1 MASPTRHSYSKFNGL
16 LLQKTLQKFEVSN
29 QIFDYFFCRKFSNEE
44 RWSFIEDFFLGADND
59 VLEKR
64 YIGTNISN
72 DVDLLEFIKSILP
85 EQTLIS
91 DNEDNENLN
100 FFLPNPNVWYTQ
112 STLLTIETDKG
123 KVTHKISEWLK
134 KNPILLDQV
143 RAKYNLKFSSEV
155 FRIMVSKV
163 RQNTSYFAESRGLN
177 VRIEFKG
184 YPGLVQASLPYKDKP
199 VEFYKWWCKN
209 EDKVYM
215 TIAEKIQLFIRV
227 KALKPDALLKVHE
240 KLIS

>member
-1 MASPTRHSYSKFNGL
+1 M
-16 LLQKTLQKFEVSN
+16 
-29 QIFDYFFCRKFSNEE
+29 
-44 RWSFIEDFFLGADND
+44 
-59 VLEKR
+59 
-64 YIGTNISN
+64 
-72 DVDLLEFIKSILP
+72 
-85 EQTLIS
+85 
-91 DNEDNENLN
+91 
-100 FFLPNPNVWYTQ
+100 
-112 STLLTIETDKG
+112 LTIETDKG

-143 RAKYNLKFSSEV
+143 RAKHNLKFSSEV